1 MAIRTCYRWS
11 MRRSLVVAAV
21 LVGYALPAHAGRTHF
36 AWLYGS
42 EVIPERGVEL
52 ENWILEENKKG
63 DEKSDETSFWWG
75 PVMALTQHLEF
86 AISMEAADETTGAH
100 FTSWGGEVRYRPQ
113 SPDPVDAGPFTTLF
127 RVGAKRLIQDRAG
140 VRGEADIVASYAA
153 GSAVLSVDLG
163 GVFEHVPGEDEVE
176 FRPGAGVSFRVIDDF
191 RLGVE
196 SYAELSVKGGGSSW
210 LVVGPTASLTRGR
223 FWGAAT
229 LGIGVFGIRDAP
241 RVTFG
246 VAL

>member
-1 MAIRTCYRWS
+1 
-11 MRRSLVVAAV
+11 MRRLACSIATLAAFTM
-21 LVGYALPAHAGRTHF
+21 PAHAGRTHF

-42 EVIPERGVEL
+42 EVIPERGVEI

-63 DEKSDETSFWWG
+63 DAKTDETSFWWG

-86 AISMEAADETTGAH
+86 AISAEAADETSGVH
-100 FTSWGGEVRYRPQ
+100 FTRWGAEARYRVQ
-113 SPDPVDAGPFTTLF
+113 SPDPIDAGPFSTLF
-127 RVGAKRLIQDRAG
+127 RVGAKRLIHDRAG
-140 VRGEADIVASYAA
+140 IRGEADIVASYAA
-153 GSAVLSVDLG
+153 GRAIASIDLG
-163 GVFEHVPGEDEVE
+163 GIFQHSPSEDEIE
-176 FRPGAGVSFRVIDDF
+176 FRPGAGVSIRVVDDF

-196 SYAELSVKGGGSSW
+196 AYAELIAKGEGTSW
-210 LVVGPTASLTRGR
+210 LVIGPTASLTHGR

-241 RVTFG
+241 RLTFG